1 MKKLG
6 LYIIGFSFSLA
17 ACQNNLEENPKPHD
31 LIPQDTFQYVLQD
44 LLILE
49 GYVQNKY
56 RSLPNYYKILKREGQ
71 DIFANYNLDSARF
84 NSSFNYYS
92 REQEVLNEIYTNIS
106 DSLNLRSFSLKSE
119 QTVINPKDTISKD

>member
-6 LYIIGFSFSLA
+6 LFLIGFSFIFT
-17 ACQNNLEENPKPHD
+17 ACQNNLEENPRPYD

-44 LLILE
+44 LLVLE

-71 DIFANYNLDSARF
+71 DIFAKYNLDSARF
-84 NSSFNYYS
+84 NTSFTYYS
-92 REQEVLNEIYTNIS
+92 REQEVLNDIYTKIS
-106 DSLNLRSFSLKSE
+106 DSLNMRSFSIENNTTQKE
-119 QTVINPKDTISKD
+119 DTLVTTK